1 MPERRPGRRRWV
13 AAAWAAMA
21 VVLVAAGTFLLL
33 STRHSPGPPP
43 TVQPPPA
50 ATSTP
55 ADAGAAQALPR
66 SAPTRLL
73 VPSIEVDAPVVGMGR
88 NADGTAGEPPLS
100 KPYLVS
106 WYANGAA
113 PGEIGVAAFYG
124 HVDSR
129 ASGPAVFYRVTQLRP
144 GSLVQVEREDGRTA
158 TFRVYSLE
166 RFPKS
171 DFPTDQVYGDTDRP
185 EIRLITCG
193 GSFDRTTGSYRDN
206 IVAFGTLV
214 QNPA

>member
-1 MPERRPGRRRWV
+1 MRL
-13 AAAWAAMA
+13 
-21 VVLVAAGTFLLL
+21 VLIAAGAFLLL
-33 STRHSPGPPP
+33 SIRQEPGPPP
-43 TVQPPPA
+43 GAQQTS
-50 ATSTP
+50 ATTSAP
-55 ADAGAAQALPR
+55 ADTGAASPLPR

-73 VPSIEVDAPVVGMGR
+73 IPSIGVDAPVTGMGL

-106 WYANGAA
+106 WYADGAA

-124 HVDSR
+124 HVDSQ
-129 ASGPAVFYRVTQLRP
+129 ASGPAVFYRVAQLRP
-144 GSLVQVEREDGRTA
+144 GALVQVPREDGWTA
-158 TFRVYSLE
+158 TFRVYTVK

-171 DFPTDQVYGDTDRP
+171 DFPTDHVYGDTDQP

-193 GSFDRTTGSYRDN
+193 GSFDRTAGSYRDN
-206 IVAFGTLV
+206 IVAFGALV